1 MTTVVA
7 LVLVSAGSL
16 VYRLVPLLG
25 AGRVPEQVSRAAGLA
40 GLAMLVA
47 ITVRGVLHHQD
58 ATVTAPVALAAVAV
72 AAGLLVSYRG
82 RSIPVVL
89 VVGSAIYT
97 GGALLLRLLG

>member
-16 VYRLVPLLG
+16 LYRLVPLLG

-47 ITVRGVLHHQD
+47 ITVRGVLHHED
-58 ATVTAPVALAAVAV
+58 GTVPASAALAAVAV
-72 AAGLLVSYRG
+72 AAGLLASYRG

-89 VVGSAIYT
+89 LVGSAVYT
-97 GGALLLRLLG
+97 GGALVLRLFG